1 MKKMSKILTFI
12 LVLAMVLGTVAM
24 AAEPSYTISATDG
37 SLEHGSITL
46 TYTYTVT
53 KDVTDDN
60 NNTTSETK
68 EVTETA
74 FLKKG
79 SLSADIPK
87 DAKVVISFNANTG
100 YEFIGAKDDANNPI
114 EDGAEITL
122 TKSLIITP
130 EFRLKDTLGGEAKI
144 SSFKIDAICPSAY
157 YWQQCHKKDSNSNSV
172 LDNNLLKYTRYPG
185 KLNGTQSPST
195 EIAKGYY
202 VDLTLY
208 VNDADYAAFIS
219 TNGNSSDKFSV
230 TTPGDSS
237 FLAGSTNPSAS
248 AVINATTD
256 GKGYSITLT
265 GVYYVGGSDNTLKLI
280 VTQGNYNAILSCKID
295 NATIIPT
302 TPDDDKPSEETTAAQ
317 PYVIISSYS
326 YGKGDL
332 VAGETRNV
340 TMTFRNTSKTMAVEN
355 MMVTMTLPDAMMLT
369 SSSNSFYIESLA
381 AEGTI
386 TKTVNVTVK
395 PTAAAQSHSMTV
407 DFTYDYLDNGTRRNA
422 KTTETIS
429 MPVLQVDRFT
439 VTGID
444 LPTQIFVGEENNL
457 SVNFVN
463 KSRTD
468 IYNLSAKLSCEA
480 LSNNGEEQYLGNLAS
495 GTTSSADFY
504 ITANEK
510 GELVGEVII
519 TYEDTNMN
527 QRTVS
532 VPFTTQAASYED
544 IYGPTDPVDPGL
556 DPVGPVEPETTGFPW
571 FWVIAGVVVVAAG
584 VFVALKLRKNKK
596 ESVDEDEDI

>member
-1 MKKMSKILTFI
+1 MTVKKMSKILTFI

-24 AAEPSYTISATDG
+24 AEVPTPAANTPATQEETVTYTITAGTFTNGQMTIKYGTTQSPLASGASLTVEKDTEITVEFSAT
-37 SLEHGSITL
+37 
-46 TYTYTVT
+46 
-53 KDVTDDN
+53 
-60 NNTTSETK
+60 
-68 EVTETA
+68 A
-74 FLKKG
+74 
-79 SLSADIPK
+79 
-87 DAKVVISFNANTG
+87 G
-100 YEFIGAKDDANNPI
+100 YEFVKATYKIGEK
-114 EDGAEITL
+114 ETSLSDGGKFTL
-122 TKSLIITP
+122 TGDATITP
-130 EFRLKDTLGGEAKI
+130 VFQAKSTLGGEKTAD
-144 SSFKIDAICPSAY
+144 SFRLDAICSGSY
-157 YWQQCHKKDSNSNSV
+157 YWQMYHKDMA
-172 LDNNLLKYTRYPG
+172 NNKKYTKYPG
-185 KLNGTQSPST
+185 SPADKVNPSS
-195 EIAKGYY
+195 EIVKGNY

-208 VNDADYAAFIS
+208 VTDNDFLNLCSS
-219 TNGNSSDKFSV
+219 TGCSKDNFSV

-237 FLAGSTNPSAS
+237 FLAGSGAGAEIEKWTVGSTDKGM
-248 AVINATTD
+248 VIQ
-256 GKGYSITLT
+256 LT

-280 VTQGNYNAILSCKID
+280 ITQGNYNAIVTCKID

-302 TPDDDKPSEETTAAQ
+302 KPDDEKPDTETTAAQ

-332 VAGETRNV
+332 VAGETRNI

-407 DFTYDYLDNGTRRNA
+407 DFTYDYLDNGVRRNA

-444 LPTQIFVGEENNL
+444 LPQQIFIGEENNL

-468 IYNLSAKLSCEA
+468 IYNLSAKLNCEG

-504 ITANEK
+504 ITGNEK

-532 VPFTTQAASYED
+532 VPFTTQVTSYED
-544 IYGPTDPVDPGL
+544 VWGPQGPVSPQNPDDPGM
-556 DPVGPVEPETTGFPW
+556 DPGMEQPAGFPW
-571 FWVIAGVVVVAAG
+571 FWVIGGVVVVAAG
-584 VFVALKLRKNKK
+584 VFVYLKLRKNKK
-596 ESVDEDEDI
+596 ESVEEDEDI

>member
-1 MKKMSKILTFI
+1 MTVKKMSKILTFI
-12 LVLAMVLGTVAM
+12 LVLAMVLSTVAM
-24 AAEPSYTISATDG
+24 AEVPTPAANSPATQEETVTYTITAGIFTNGQMTIKYGTTQSPLASGASLTVEKDTEITVEFSAT
-37 SLEHGSITL
+37 
-46 TYTYTVT
+46 
-53 KDVTDDN
+53 
-60 NNTTSETK
+60 
-68 EVTETA
+68 A
-74 FLKKG
+74 
-79 SLSADIPK
+79 
-87 DAKVVISFNANTG
+87 G
-100 YEFIGAKDDANNPI
+100 YEFVKATYKIGEK
-114 EDGAEITL
+114 ETSLSDGGKFTL
-122 TKSLIITP
+122 TGDATITP
-130 EFRLKDTLGGEAKI
+130 VFQAKSTLGGEKTAD
-144 SSFKIDAICPSAY
+144 SFRLDAICSGSY
-157 YWQQCHKKDSNSNSV
+157 YWQMYHKDMA
-172 LDNNLLKYTRYPG
+172 NNKKYTKYPG
-185 KLNGTQSPST
+185 SPADKVNPSS
-195 EIAKGYY
+195 EIVKGNY

-208 VNDADYAAFIS
+208 VTDTDYVTFI
-219 TNGNSSDKFSV
+219 NGDTTKNELFSV

-237 FLAGSTNPSAS
+237 FLAGSGAGAEIEKWTVGSTDKGM
-248 AVINATTD
+248 VIQ
-256 GKGYSITLT
+256 LT

-280 VTQGNYNAILSCKID
+280 ITQGNYNAIVTCKID
-295 NATIIPT
+295 NATIVPEKENDKK
-302 TPDDDKPSEETTAAQ
+302 PDEETTAAQ

-332 VAGETRNV
+332 VAGETRNI

-407 DFTYDYLDNGTRRNA
+407 DFTYDYLDNGVRRNA

-444 LPTQIFVGEENNL
+444 LPQQIFIGEENNL

-468 IYNLSAKLSCEA
+468 IYNLSAKLNCEG

-495 GTTSSADFY
+495 GTASSADFY
-504 ITANEK
+504 ITGNEK

-532 VPFTTQAASYED
+532 VPFTTKVTSYED
-544 IYGPTDPVDPGL
+544 AWGPQG
-556 DPVGPVEPETTGFPW
+556 PVGPQNPDDPGMDPGMEEPAGFPW
-571 FWVIAGVVVVAAG
+571 FWVIGGVVVVAAG
-584 VFVALKLRKNKK
+584 VFVYLKLRKNKK
-596 ESVDEDEDI
+596 ESVEEDEDI

>member
-1 MKKMSKILTFI
+1 MTVKKMSKILTFI

-24 AAEPSYTISATDG
+24 AEVPTPAAKTPATKEETVTYTITAGTVENGTLTIKYGSTQEPLTTGAKTAAIAKDTDITVVAEPKAGYELVALNYTIGETTTDIKTDG
-37 SLEHGSITL
+37 KFTL
-46 TYTYTVT
+46 T
-53 KDVTDDN
+53 
-60 NNTTSETK
+60 
-68 EVTETA
+68 
-74 FLKKG
+74 G
-79 SLSADIPK
+79 
-87 DAKVVISFNANTG
+87 NAT
-100 YEFIGAKDDANNPI
+100 
-114 EDGAEITL
+114 
-122 TKSLIITP
+122 ITP
-130 EFRLKDTLGGEAKI
+130 VFQAKSTLGGEKTAD
-144 SSFKIDAICPSAY
+144 SFRLDAICSGSY
-157 YWQQCHKKDSNSNSV
+157 YWQMYHKDMA
-172 LDNNLLKYTRYPG
+172 NNKKYTKYPG
-185 KLNGTQSPST
+185 SPADKVNPSS
-195 EIAKGYY
+195 EIVKGNY

-208 VNDADYAAFIS
+208 VTDNDFLSLYGS
-219 TNGNSSDKFSV
+219 TGYSKNNFSV

-237 FLAGSTNPSAS
+237 FLAGSGAGAEIEKWTVGS
-248 AVINATTD
+248 TD
-256 GKGYSITLT
+256 KGMEIQLT

-280 VTQGNYNAILSCKID
+280 ITQGNYNAIVTCKID

-302 TPDDDKPSEETTAAQ
+302 KPDDEKPDTETTAAQ

-332 VAGETRNV
+332 VAGETRNI

-407 DFTYDYLDNGTRRNA
+407 DFTYDYLDNGVRRNA

-444 LPTQIFVGEENNL
+444 LPQQIFIGEENNL

-468 IYNLSAKLSCEA
+468 IYNLSAKLNCEG

-504 ITANEK
+504 ITGNEK
-510 GELVGEVII
+510 CELVGEVII

-532 VPFTTQAASYED
+532 VPFTTQVTSYED
-544 IYGPTDPVDPGL
+544 VWGPSNPSVDPGT
-556 DPVGPVEPETTGFPW
+556 DPGTDPGMEEPAGFPW
-571 FWVIAGVVVVAAG
+571 FWVIGGVAVVAAG
-584 VFVALKLRKNKK
+584 VFVYLKLRKNKK

>member
-12 LVLAMVLGTVAM
+12 LVLAMVLSTVAM
-24 AAEPSYTISATDG
+24 ATEPSYTVSAPAD
-37 SLEHGSITL
+37 SLTHGKITI
-46 TYTYTVT
+46 TYDTADTEKGGTKTVNGFLNST
-53 KDVTDDN
+53 
-60 NNTTSETK
+60 TTSIK
-68 EVTETA
+68 LPDDVKKIKVSFTA
-74 FLKKG
+74 N
-79 SLSADIPK
+79 P
-87 DAKVVISFNANTG
+87 G
-100 YEFIGAKDDANNPI
+100 YEFVSATYKVGDTDAKSVADF
-114 EDGAEITL
+114 GEINITDN
-122 TKSLIITP
+122 TTITP
-130 EFRLKDTLGGEAKI
+130 VFQAKSTLGGEKTAD
-144 SSFKIDAICPSAY
+144 SFRLDAICSGSY
-157 YWQQCHKKDSNSNSV
+157 YWQMYHKDMA
-172 LDNNLLKYTRYPG
+172 NNKKYTKYPG
-185 KLNGTQSPST
+185 SPADKVNPSS
-195 EIAKGYY
+195 EIVKGNY

-208 VNDADYAAFIS
+208 VTDNDFLSLYGS
-219 TNGNSSDKFSV
+219 TGYSKDNFSV

-237 FLAGSTNPSAS
+237 FLAGSGAGAEIEKWTVGSTDKGM
-248 AVINATTD
+248 VIQ
-256 GKGYSITLT
+256 LT

-280 VTQGNYNAILSCKID
+280 ITQGNYNAIVTCKID

-302 TPDDDKPSEETTAAQ
+302 KPDDEKPDTETTAAQ

-332 VAGETRNV
+332 VAGETRNI

-407 DFTYDYLDNGTRRNA
+407 DFTYDYLDNGVRRNA

-444 LPTQIFVGEENNL
+444 LPQQIFIGEENNL

-468 IYNLSAKLSCEA
+468 IYNLSAKLNCEG

-504 ITANEK
+504 ITANDK
-510 GELVGEVII
+510 GEIVGEVII

-532 VPFTTQAASYED
+532 VPFTTQVTSYED
-544 IYGPTDPVDPGL
+544 VWGPSNPSVDPGM
-556 DPVGPVEPETTGFPW
+556 DPGIDPGMEEPAGFPW
-571 FWVIAGVVVVAAG
+571 FWVIGGVVVVAAG
-584 VFVALKLRKNKK
+584 VFVYLKLRKNKK
-596 ESVDEDEDI
+596 ESVEEDEDI

>member
-1 MKKMSKILTFI
+1 MKKMSKILIFI
-12 LVLAMVLGTVAM
+12 LVLAMVLSTVAM
-24 AAEPSYTISATDG
+24 AEVPTPAAKTPATKEETVTYTITAGTVENGTLTIKYGSTQEPLTTGAKTAAIAKDTDITVVAEPKAGYELVALNYTIGETTTDIKTDG
-37 SLEHGSITL
+37 KFTL
-46 TYTYTVT
+46 T
-53 KDVTDDN
+53 
-60 NNTTSETK
+60 
-68 EVTETA
+68 
-74 FLKKG
+74 G
-79 SLSADIPK
+79 
-87 DAKVVISFNANTG
+87 NAT
-100 YEFIGAKDDANNPI
+100 
-114 EDGAEITL
+114 
-122 TKSLIITP
+122 ITP
-130 EFRLKDTLGGEAKI
+130 VFQAKSTLGGEKTAD
-144 SSFKIDAICPSAY
+144 SFRLDAICSGSY
-157 YWQQCHKKDSNSNSV
+157 YWQMYHKDMA
-172 LDNNLLKYTRYPG
+172 NNKKYTKYPG
-185 KLNGTQSPST
+185 SPADKVNPSS
-195 EIAKGYY
+195 EIVKGNY

-208 VNDADYAAFIS
+208 VTDDDFLSLYGS
-219 TNGNSSDKFSV
+219 TGYSKNNFSV

-237 FLAGSTNPSAS
+237 FLAGSGAGAEIEKWTVGSTDKGM
-248 AVINATTD
+248 VIQ
-256 GKGYSITLT
+256 LT
-265 GVYYVGGSDNTLKLI
+265 GVYYVGGNDNTLKLI
-280 VTQGNYNAILSCKID
+280 ITQGNYNAIVTCKID
-295 NATIIPT
+295 NATIVPEKENDKK
-302 TPDDDKPSEETTAAQ
+302 PDEETTAAQ

-332 VAGETRNV
+332 VAGETRNI

-407 DFTYDYLDNGTRRNA
+407 DFTYDYLDNGVRRNA

-444 LPTQIFVGEENNL
+444 LPQQIFIGEENNL

-468 IYNLSAKLSCEA
+468 IYNLSAKLNCEG

-504 ITANEK
+504 ITGNEK
-510 GELVGEVII
+510 CELVGEVII

-532 VPFTTQAASYED
+532 VPFTTQVTSYED
-544 IYGPTDPVDPGL
+544 VWGPSNPSVDPGM
-556 DPVGPVEPETTGFPW
+556 DPGTDPGMEEPAGFPW
-571 FWVIAGVVVVAAG
+571 FWVIGGVAVVAAG
-584 VFVALKLRKNKK
+584 VFVYLKLRKNKK

>member
-1 MKKMSKILTFI
+1 MTVKKMSKILIFI

-24 AAEPSYTISATDG
+24 AEVPTPAAKTPATQEETVTYTITAGIFTNGQMTIKYGTTQSPLASGASLTVEKDTEITVEFSAT
-37 SLEHGSITL
+37 
-46 TYTYTVT
+46 
-53 KDVTDDN
+53 
-60 NNTTSETK
+60 
-68 EVTETA
+68 A
-74 FLKKG
+74 
-79 SLSADIPK
+79 
-87 DAKVVISFNANTG
+87 G
-100 YEFIGAKDDANNPI
+100 YEFVKATYKIGEK
-114 EDGAEITL
+114 ETSLSDGGKFTL
-122 TKSLIITP
+122 TGDATITP
-130 EFRLKDTLGGEAKI
+130 VFQAKSTLGGEKTAD
-144 SSFKIDAICPSAY
+144 SFRLDAICSGSY
-157 YWQQCHKKDSNSNSV
+157 YWQMYHKDMA
-172 LDNNLLKYTRYPG
+172 NNKKYTKYPG
-185 KLNGTQSPST
+185 SPADKVNPSS
-195 EIAKGYY
+195 EIVKGNY

-208 VNDADYAAFIS
+208 VTDNDFLNLCSS
-219 TNGNSSDKFSV
+219 TGYSKDNFSV

-237 FLAGSTNPSAS
+237 FLAGSGAGAEIEKWTVGSTDKGM
-248 AVINATTD
+248 VIQ
-256 GKGYSITLT
+256 LT

-280 VTQGNYNAILSCKID
+280 ITQGNYNAIVTCKID

-302 TPDDDKPSEETTAAQ
+302 KPDDEKPDTETTAAQ

-407 DFTYDYLDNGTRRNA
+407 DFTYDYLDNGIRRNA
-422 KTTETIS
+422 KTTESIS

-444 LPTQIFVGEENNL
+444 LPQQIFIGEENNL

-468 IYNLSAKLSCEA
+468 IYNLSAKLNCEG

-504 ITANEK
+504 ITGNEK

-532 VPFTTQAASYED
+532 VPFTTQVTSYED
-544 IYGPTDPVDPGL
+544 VWGPSNPSVDPGM
-556 DPVGPVEPETTGFPW
+556 DPGTDPGMEEPAGFPW
-571 FWVIAGVVVVAAG
+571 FWVIGGVVVVAAG
-584 VFVALKLRKNKK
+584 VFVYLKLRKNKK
-596 ESVDEDEDI
+596 ESVEEDEDI

>member
-1 MKKMSKILTFI
+1 MTVKKISKILTFI

-24 AAEPSYTISATDG
+24 AEVPTPAANTPATQEETVTYTITAGTFTNGQMTIKYGTTQSPLASGASLTVEKDTEITVDFSAT
-37 SLEHGSITL
+37 
-46 TYTYTVT
+46 
-53 KDVTDDN
+53 
-60 NNTTSETK
+60 
-68 EVTETA
+68 A
-74 FLKKG
+74 
-79 SLSADIPK
+79 
-87 DAKVVISFNANTG
+87 G
-100 YEFIGAKDDANNPI
+100 YEFVKATYKIGEK
-114 EDGAEITL
+114 ETSLSDGGKFTL
-122 TKSLIITP
+122 TGDATITP
-130 EFRLKDTLGGEAKI
+130 VFQAKSTLGGEKTAD
-144 SSFKIDAICPSAY
+144 SFRLDAICSGSY
-157 YWQQCHKKDSNSNSV
+157 YWQMYHKDMA
-172 LDNNLLKYTRYPG
+172 NNKKYTKYPG
-185 KLNGTQSPST
+185 SPADKVNPSS
-195 EIAKGYY
+195 EIVKGNY

-208 VNDADYAAFIS
+208 VTDNDFLSLYGS
-219 TNGNSSDKFSV
+219 TGYSKNNFSV

-237 FLAGSTNPSAS
+237 FLAGSGAGAEIEKWTVGSTDKGM
-248 AVINATTD
+248 VIQ
-256 GKGYSITLT
+256 LT

-280 VTQGNYNAILSCKID
+280 ITQGNYNAIVTCKID

-302 TPDDDKPSEETTAAQ
+302 KPDDEKPDTETTAAQ

-332 VAGETRNV
+332 VAGETRNI

-407 DFTYDYLDNGTRRNA
+407 DFTYDYLDNGVRRNA

-444 LPTQIFVGEENNL
+444 LPQQIFIGEENNL

-468 IYNLSAKLSCEA
+468 IYNLSAKLNCEG

-504 ITANEK
+504 ITGNEK
-510 GELVGEVII
+510 CELVGEVII

-532 VPFTTQAASYED
+532 VPFTTQVTSYED
-544 IYGPTDPVDPGL
+544 VWGPSNPSVDPGT
-556 DPVGPVEPETTGFPW
+556 DPGTDPGMEEPAGFPW
-571 FWVIAGVVVVAAG
+571 FWVIGGVVVVAAG
-584 VFVALKLRKNKK
+584 VFVYLKLRKNKK

>member
-1 MKKMSKILTFI
+1 MTVKKMSKILTFI

-24 AAEPSYTISATDG
+24 AEVPTPAAKTPATQEETVTYTITAGTVENGTLTIKYGSTQKPLTTGAKTAAIAKDTDITVVAEPKAGYELVALNYTIGETTTDIKTDG
-37 SLEHGSITL
+37 KFTL
-46 TYTYTVT
+46 T
-53 KDVTDDN
+53 
-60 NNTTSETK
+60 
-68 EVTETA
+68 
-74 FLKKG
+74 G
-79 SLSADIPK
+79 
-87 DAKVVISFNANTG
+87 NAT
-100 YEFIGAKDDANNPI
+100 
-114 EDGAEITL
+114 
-122 TKSLIITP
+122 ITP
-130 EFRLKDTLGGEAKI
+130 VFQAKSTLGGEKTAD
-144 SSFKIDAICPSAY
+144 SFRLDAICSGSY
-157 YWQQCHKKDSNSNSV
+157 YWQMYHKDMA
-172 LDNNLLKYTRYPG
+172 NNKKYTKYPG
-185 KLNGTQSPST
+185 SPADKVNPSS
-195 EIAKGYY
+195 EIVKGNY

-208 VNDADYAAFIS
+208 VTDNDFLSLYGS
-219 TNGNSSDKFSV
+219 TGYSKNNFSV

-237 FLAGSTNPSAS
+237 FLAGSGAGAEIEKWTVGS
-248 AVINATTD
+248 TD
-256 GKGYSITLT
+256 KGMEIQLT

-280 VTQGNYNAILSCKID
+280 ITQGNYNAIVTCKID

-302 TPDDDKPSEETTAAQ
+302 KPDDEKPDTETTAAQ

-332 VAGETRNV
+332 VAGETRNI

-407 DFTYDYLDNGTRRNA
+407 DFTYDYLDNGVRRNA

-444 LPTQIFVGEENNL
+444 LPQQIFIGEENNL

-468 IYNLSAKLSCEA
+468 IYNLSAKLNCEG

-504 ITANEK
+504 ITGNEK
-510 GELVGEVII
+510 CELVGEVII

-532 VPFTTQAASYED
+532 VPFTTQVTSYED
-544 IYGPTDPVDPGL
+544 VWGPSNPSVDPGM
-556 DPVGPVEPETTGFPW
+556 DPGTDPGMEEPAGFPW
-571 FWVIAGVVVVAAG
+571 FWVIGGVAVVAAG
-584 VFVALKLRKNKK
+584 VFVYLKLRKNKK

>member
-1 MKKMSKILTFI
+1 MTVKKMSKILTFI

-24 AAEPSYTISATDG
+24 AEVPTPAAKTPATQEETVTYTITADIFTNGQMTIKYGTTQSPLASGASLTVEKDTEITVEFSAT
-37 SLEHGSITL
+37 
-46 TYTYTVT
+46 
-53 KDVTDDN
+53 
-60 NNTTSETK
+60 
-68 EVTETA
+68 A
-74 FLKKG
+74 
-79 SLSADIPK
+79 
-87 DAKVVISFNANTG
+87 G
-100 YEFIGAKDDANNPI
+100 YEFVKATYKIGEK
-114 EDGAEITL
+114 ETSLSDGGKFTL
-122 TKSLIITP
+122 TGDATITP
-130 EFRLKDTLGGEAKI
+130 VFQAKSTLGGEKTAD
-144 SSFKIDAICPSAY
+144 SFRLDAICSGSY
-157 YWQQCHKKDSNSNSV
+157 YWQMYHKDMA
-172 LDNNLLKYTRYPG
+172 NNKKYTKYPG
-185 KLNGTQSPST
+185 SPADKVNPSS
-195 EIAKGYY
+195 EIVKGNY

-208 VNDADYAAFIS
+208 VTDNDFLSLYGS
-219 TNGNSSDKFSV
+219 TGYSKNNFSV

-237 FLAGSTNPSAS
+237 FLAGSGAGAEIEKWTVGSTDKGM
-248 AVINATTD
+248 VIQ
-256 GKGYSITLT
+256 LT

-280 VTQGNYNAILSCKID
+280 ITQGNYNAIVTCKID

-302 TPDDDKPSEETTAAQ
+302 KPDDEKPDTETTAAQ

-332 VAGETRNV
+332 VAGETRNI

-407 DFTYDYLDNGTRRNA
+407 DFTYDYLDNGVRRNA

-444 LPTQIFVGEENNL
+444 LPQQIFIGEENNL

-468 IYNLSAKLSCEA
+468 IYNLSAKLNCEG

-504 ITANEK
+504 ITGNEK
-510 GELVGEVII
+510 CELVGEVII

-532 VPFTTQAASYED
+532 VPFTTQVTSYED
-544 IYGPTDPVDPGL
+544 VWGPSNPSVDPGT
-556 DPVGPVEPETTGFPW
+556 DPGTDPGMEEPAGFPW
-571 FWVIAGVVVVAAG
+571 FWVIGGVVVVAAG
-584 VFVALKLRKNKK
+584 VFVYLKLRKNKK

>member
-1 MKKMSKILTFI
+1 MKKMSKILIFI

-24 AAEPSYTISATDG
+24 AEVPTPAAKTPATQEETVTYTITAGIFTNGQMTIKYGTTQSPLASGASLTVEKDTEITVEFSAT
-37 SLEHGSITL
+37 
-46 TYTYTVT
+46 
-53 KDVTDDN
+53 
-60 NNTTSETK
+60 
-68 EVTETA
+68 A
-74 FLKKG
+74 
-79 SLSADIPK
+79 
-87 DAKVVISFNANTG
+87 G
-100 YEFIGAKDDANNPI
+100 YEFVKATYKIGEK
-114 EDGAEITL
+114 ETSLSDGGKFTL
-122 TKSLIITP
+122 TGDATITP
-130 EFRLKDTLGGEAKI
+130 VFQAKSTLGGEKTAD
-144 SSFKIDAICPSAY
+144 SFRLDAICSGSY
-157 YWQQCHKKDSNSNSV
+157 YWQMYHKDMA
-172 LDNNLLKYTRYPG
+172 NNKKYTKYPG
-185 KLNGTQSPST
+185 SPADKVNPSS
-195 EIAKGYY
+195 EIVKGNY

-208 VNDADYAAFIS
+208 VTDNDFLSLYGS
-219 TNGNSSDKFSV
+219 TGYSKNNFSV

-237 FLAGSTNPSAS
+237 FLAGSGAGAEIEKWTVGSTDKGM
-248 AVINATTD
+248 VIQ
-256 GKGYSITLT
+256 LT
-265 GVYYVGGSDNTLKLI
+265 GVYYVGGNDNTLKLI

-295 NATIIPT
+295 NATIVPEKENDKK
-302 TPDDDKPSEETTAAQ
+302 PDEETTAAQ

-332 VAGETRNV
+332 VAGETRNI

-407 DFTYDYLDNGTRRNA
+407 DFTYDYLDNGVRRNA

-444 LPTQIFVGEENNL
+444 LPQQIFIGEENNL

-468 IYNLSAKLSCEA
+468 IYNLSAKLNCEG

-504 ITANEK
+504 ITGNEK
-510 GELVGEVII
+510 CELVGEVII

-532 VPFTTQAASYED
+532 VPFTTQVTSYED
-544 IYGPTDPVDPGL
+544 VWGPSNPSVDPGM
-556 DPVGPVEPETTGFPW
+556 DPGTDPGMEEPAGFPW
-571 FWVIAGVVVVAAG
+571 FWVIGGVVVVAAG
-584 VFVALKLRKNKK
+584 VFVYLKLRKNKK

>member
-1 MKKMSKILTFI
+1 MTVKKMSKILIFI

-24 AAEPSYTISATDG
+24 AEVPTPAAKTPATQEETVTYTITAGIFTNGQMTIKYGTTQSPLASGASLTVEKDTEITVEFSAT
-37 SLEHGSITL
+37 
-46 TYTYTVT
+46 
-53 KDVTDDN
+53 
-60 NNTTSETK
+60 
-68 EVTETA
+68 A
-74 FLKKG
+74 
-79 SLSADIPK
+79 
-87 DAKVVISFNANTG
+87 G
-100 YEFIGAKDDANNPI
+100 YEFVKATYKIGEK
-114 EDGAEITL
+114 ETSLSDGGKFTL
-122 TKSLIITP
+122 TGDATITP
-130 EFRLKDTLGGEAKI
+130 VFQAKSTLGGEKTAD
-144 SSFKIDAICPSAY
+144 SFRLDAICSGSY
-157 YWQQCHKKDSNSNSV
+157 YWQMYHKDMA
-172 LDNNLLKYTRYPG
+172 NNKKYTKYPG
-185 KLNGTQSPST
+185 SPADKVNPSS
-195 EIAKGYY
+195 EIVKGNY

-208 VNDADYAAFIS
+208 VTDNDFLNLCSS
-219 TNGNSSDKFSV
+219 TGYSKDNFSV

-237 FLAGSTNPSAS
+237 FLAGSGAGAEIEKWTVGSTDKGM
-248 AVINATTD
+248 VIQ
-256 GKGYSITLT
+256 LT

-280 VTQGNYNAILSCKID
+280 ITQGNYNAIVTCKID

-302 TPDDDKPSEETTAAQ
+302 KPDDEKPDTETTAAQ

-332 VAGETRNV
+332 VAGETRNI

-395 PTAAAQSHSMTV
+395 PTAAAQSHSMAV
-407 DFTYDYLDNGTRRNA
+407 DFTYDYLDNGVRRNA

-444 LPTQIFVGEENNL
+444 LPQQIFIGEENNL

-468 IYNLSAKLSCEA
+468 IYNLSAKLNCEG

-504 ITANEK
+504 ITGNEK
-510 GELVGEVII
+510 CELVGEVII

-532 VPFTTQAASYED
+532 VPFTTQVTSYED
-544 IYGPTDPVDPGL
+544 VWGPSNPSVDPGM
-556 DPVGPVEPETTGFPW
+556 DPGTDPGMEEPAGFPW
-571 FWVIAGVVVVAAG
+571 FWVIGGVVVVAAG
-584 VFVALKLRKNKK
+584 VFVYLKLRKNKK
-596 ESVDEDEDI
+596 ESVEEDEDI

>member
-1 MKKMSKILTFI
+1 MTVKKMSKILIFI

-24 AAEPSYTISATDG
+24 AEVPTPAAKTPATQEETVTYTITAGIFTNGQMTIKYGTTQSPLASGASLTVEKDTEITVEFSAT
-37 SLEHGSITL
+37 
-46 TYTYTVT
+46 
-53 KDVTDDN
+53 
-60 NNTTSETK
+60 
-68 EVTETA
+68 A
-74 FLKKG
+74 
-79 SLSADIPK
+79 
-87 DAKVVISFNANTG
+87 G
-100 YEFIGAKDDANNPI
+100 YEFVKATYKIGEK
-114 EDGAEITL
+114 ETSLSDGGKFTL
-122 TKSLIITP
+122 TGDATITP
-130 EFRLKDTLGGEAKI
+130 VFQAKSTLGGEKTAD
-144 SSFKIDAICPSAY
+144 SFRLDAICSGSY
-157 YWQQCHKKDSNSNSV
+157 YWQMYHKDMA
-172 LDNNLLKYTRYPG
+172 NNKKYTKYPG
-185 KLNGTQSPST
+185 SPADKVNPSS
-195 EIAKGYY
+195 EIVKGNY

-208 VNDADYAAFIS
+208 VTDNDFLNLCSPTGYSKD
-219 TNGNSSDKFSV
+219 NFSV

-237 FLAGSTNPSAS
+237 FLAGSGAGAEIEKWTVGSTDKGM
-248 AVINATTD
+248 VIQ
-256 GKGYSITLT
+256 LT

-280 VTQGNYNAILSCKID
+280 ITQGNYNAIVTCKID

-302 TPDDDKPSEETTAAQ
+302 KPDDEKPDTETTAAQ

-332 VAGETRNV
+332 VAGETRNI

-407 DFTYDYLDNGTRRNA
+407 DFTYDYLDNGVRRNA

-444 LPTQIFVGEENNL
+444 LPQQIFIGEENNL

-468 IYNLSAKLSCEA
+468 IYNLSAKLNCEG

-504 ITANEK
+504 ITGNEK
-510 GELVGEVII
+510 CELVGEVII

-532 VPFTTQAASYED
+532 VPFTTQVTSYED
-544 IYGPTDPVDPGL
+544 VWGPSNPSVDPGM
-556 DPVGPVEPETTGFPW
+556 DPGTDPGMEEPAGFPW
-571 FWVIAGVVVVAAG
+571 FWVIGGVAVVAAG
-584 VFVALKLRKNKK
+584 VFVYLKLRKNKK

>member
-1 MKKMSKILTFI
+1 MKKISKILTFI

-24 AAEPSYTISATDG
+24 AEVGDPVTTPTYTITAGTFTNGSISLTLVGNDG
-37 SLEHGSITL
+37 KDTSLGSIT
-46 TYTYTVT
+46 VT
-53 KDVTDDN
+53 NGKIENIEKDSKV
-60 NNTTSETK
+60 
-68 EVTETA
+68 
-74 FLKKG
+74 
-79 SLSADIPK
+79 
-87 DAKVVISFNANTG
+87 KVVFVPSPG
-100 YEFIGAKDDANNPI
+100 YEFVGAKDNNGKI
-114 EDGAEITL
+114 IKDGDVLTITDNL
-122 TKSLIITP
+122 TITP
-130 EFRLKDTLGGEAKI
+130 AFAPKASLGSAAAVNSYTLQ
-144 SSFKIDAICPSAY
+144 AICPSAY
-157 YWQQCHKKDSNSNSV
+157 YWQQYHKTPGGGDT
-172 LDNNLLKYTRYPG
+172 KYTRYPG

-208 VNDADYAAFIS
+208 VNDADYATFI
-219 TNGNSSDKFSV
+219 NGDISKNELFSV

-237 FLAGSTNPSAS
+237 FLAGNTTPSA
-248 AVINATTD
+248 NAD
-256 GKGYSITLT
+256 IDPWEEGKGYTIKLT
-265 GVYYVGGSDNTLKLI
+265 GVYYVGGNDNTLKLI

-295 NATIIPT
+295 NATIVPEKENDKK
-302 TPDDDKPSEETTAAQ
+302 PDGETTAAQ

-369 SSSNSFYIESLA
+369 SSSNSFYIEALA

-395 PTAAAQSHSMTV
+395 SNAAAQSHSMTV
-407 DFTYDYLDNGTRRNA
+407 DFTYDYLDNGIRRNA
-422 KTTETIS
+422 KTTESIS

-444 LPTQIFVGEENNL
+444 LPQEIFTGEENNL

-463 KSRTD
+463 KSRTE
-468 IYNLSAKLSCEA
+468 IYNLSAKLNCEG

-504 ITANEK
+504 IKGNEK

-532 VPFTTQAASYED
+532 VPFTTKVISYED
-544 IYGPTDPVDPGL
+544 AWGPQG
-556 DPVGPVEPETTGFPW
+556 PVGPQNPDDPGMDPGMEQPAGFPW
-571 FWVIAGVVVVAAG
+571 FWVIGGVVVVAAG
-584 VFVALKLRKNKK
+584 VFVYLKLRKNKK
-596 ESVDEDEDI
+596 ESVEEDEDI

>member
-24 AAEPSYTISATDG
+24 AEVPTPAAKTPATKEETVTYTITAGTVENGTLTIKYGSTQEPLTTGAKTAAIAKDTDITVVAEPKAGYELVALNYTIGETTTDIKTDG
-37 SLEHGSITL
+37 KFTL
-46 TYTYTVT
+46 T
-53 KDVTDDN
+53 
-60 NNTTSETK
+60 
-68 EVTETA
+68 
-74 FLKKG
+74 G
-79 SLSADIPK
+79 
-87 DAKVVISFNANTG
+87 NAT
-100 YEFIGAKDDANNPI
+100 
-114 EDGAEITL
+114 
-122 TKSLIITP
+122 ITP
-130 EFRLKDTLGGEAKI
+130 VFQAKSTLGGEKTAD
-144 SSFKIDAICPSAY
+144 SFRLDAICSGSY
-157 YWQQCHKKDSNSNSV
+157 YWQMYHKDMA
-172 LDNNLLKYTRYPG
+172 NNKKYTKYPG
-185 KLNGTQSPST
+185 SPADKVNPSS
-195 EIAKGYY
+195 EIVKGNY

-208 VNDADYAAFIS
+208 VTDDDFLSLYGS
-219 TNGNSSDKFSV
+219 TGYSKNNFSV

-237 FLAGSTNPSAS
+237 FLAGSGAGAEIEKWTVGSTDKGM
-248 AVINATTD
+248 VIQ
-256 GKGYSITLT
+256 LT

-280 VTQGNYNAILSCKID
+280 ITQGNYNAIVTCKID
-295 NATIIPT
+295 NATIVPEKENDKK
-302 TPDDDKPSEETTAAQ
+302 PDEETTAAQ

-407 DFTYDYLDNGTRRNA
+407 DFTYDYLDNGVRRNA

-444 LPTQIFVGEENNL
+444 LPQQIFIGEENNL

-468 IYNLSAKLSCEA
+468 IYNLSAKLNCEG

-504 ITANEK
+504 ITGNEK

-532 VPFTTQAASYED
+532 VPFTTQVTSYED
-544 IYGPTDPVDPGL
+544 VWGPSNPSVDPGM
-556 DPVGPVEPETTGFPW
+556 DPGTDPGMEEPAGFPW
-571 FWVIAGVVVVAAG
+571 FWVIGGVAVVAAG
-584 VFVALKLRKNKK
+584 VFVYLKLRKNKK

>member
-1 MKKMSKILTFI
+1 MTVKKMSKILTFI

-24 AAEPSYTISATDG
+24 ADQSDGTNTGNTTNDTYTITAGTVENGTLTIKYGSTQEPLTTGAKTAAIAKDTDITVVAEPKAGYELVALNYTIGETTTDIKTDG
-37 SLEHGSITL
+37 KFTL
-46 TYTYTVT
+46 T
-53 KDVTDDN
+53 
-60 NNTTSETK
+60 
-68 EVTETA
+68 
-74 FLKKG
+74 G
-79 SLSADIPK
+79 
-87 DAKVVISFNANTG
+87 NAT
-100 YEFIGAKDDANNPI
+100 
-114 EDGAEITL
+114 
-122 TKSLIITP
+122 ITP
-130 EFRLKDTLGGEAKI
+130 VFQAKSTLGGEKTAD
-144 SSFKIDAICPSAY
+144 SFRLDAICNGYSNWQAY
-157 YWQQCHKKDSNSNSV
+157 HKDTT
-172 LDNNLLKYTRYPG
+172 NNKKYTKYPG
-185 KLNGTQSPST
+185 SPKDNVTPSS
-195 EIAKGYY
+195 EITKGNY

-208 VNDADYAAFIS
+208 VTDNDFLSLTQKDGYDA
-219 TNGNSSDKFSV
+219 NKFSV

-237 FLAGSTNPSAS
+237 FLAGGSGYYGSAIKS
-248 AVINATTD
+248 EANISIWKVNDTP
-256 GKGYSITLT
+256 KGMLIELT
-265 GVYYVGGSDNTLKLI
+265 GVYYVGGNDNTLKLI

-295 NATIIPT
+295 NATIVPEKEN
-302 TPDDDKPSEETTAAQ
+302 DKKPGEETTAAQ

-332 VAGETRNV
+332 VAGETRNI

-407 DFTYDYLDNGTRRNA
+407 DFTYDYLDNGVRRNA

-444 LPTQIFVGEENNL
+444 LPQQIFIGEENNL

-468 IYNLSAKLSCEA
+468 IYNLSAKLNCEG

-504 ITANEK
+504 ITGNEK

-532 VPFTTQAASYED
+532 VPFTTQVTSYED
-544 IYGPTDPVDPGL
+544 VWGPSNPSVDPGM
-556 DPVGPVEPETTGFPW
+556 DPGTDPGMEEPAGFPW
-571 FWVIAGVVVVAAG
+571 FWVIGGVVVVAAG
-584 VFVALKLRKNKK
+584 VFVYLKLRKNKK

>member
-1 MKKMSKILTFI
+1 MTVKKISKILTFI

-24 AAEPSYTISATDG
+24 ADQSEGTNTGNTTNDTYTITAGKFENGTLTIKYNSTQSPLTAGATSSAIAKGTEVTILAEPKAGYELAALNYTIGETTTDIKTDG
-37 SLEHGSITL
+37 KFVL
-46 TYTYTVT
+46 TGNATVT
-53 KDVTDDN
+53 PV
-60 NNTTSETK
+60 
-68 EVTETA
+68 
-74 FLKKG
+74 FQ
-79 SLSADIPK
+79 
-87 DAKVVISFNANTG
+87 AKS
-100 YEFIGAKDDANNPI
+100 
-114 EDGAEITL
+114 
-122 TKSLIITP
+122 
-130 EFRLKDTLGGEAKI
+130 TLGGEKTAD
-144 SSFKIDAICPSAY
+144 SFRLDAICSGSY
-157 YWQQCHKKDSNSNSV
+157 YWQMYHKDMA
-172 LDNNLLKYTRYPG
+172 NNKKYTKYPG
-185 KLNGTQSPST
+185 SPADKVNPSS
-195 EIAKGYY
+195 EIVKGNY

-208 VNDADYAAFIS
+208 VTDNDFLKLYSS
-219 TNGNSSDKFSV
+219 TGYSKDNFSV

-237 FLAGSTNPSAS
+237 FLAGSGAGAEIEKWTVDN
-248 AVINATTD
+248 TD
-256 GKGYSITLT
+256 KGMVITLT

-280 VTQGNYNAILSCKID
+280 ITQGNYNAIVTCKID

-302 TPDDDKPSEETTAAQ
+302 KPDDEKPDTETTAAQ

-407 DFTYDYLDNGTRRNA
+407 DFTYDYLDNGVRRNA
-422 KTTETIS
+422 KTTESIS

-444 LPTQIFVGEENNL
+444 LPQQIFIGEENNL

-468 IYNLSAKLSCEA
+468 IYNLSAKLNCEG

-504 ITANEK
+504 ITGNEK

-532 VPFTTQAASYED
+532 VPFTTQVTSYED
-544 IYGPTDPVDPGL
+544 VWGPSNPSVDPGM
-556 DPVGPVEPETTGFPW
+556 DPGTDPGMEEPAGFPW
-571 FWVIAGVVVVAAG
+571 FWVIGGVVVVAAG
-584 VFVALKLRKNKK
+584 VFVYLKLRKNKK
-596 ESVDEDEDI
+596 ESVEEDEDI

>member
-12 LVLAMVLGTVAM
+12 LVLAMVLSTVAM
-24 AAEPSYTISATDG
+24 AADPP
-37 SLEHGSITL
+37 
-46 TYTYTVT
+46 YTVSAPVDSLTHGKITITYDTADTEKGGT
-53 KDVTDDN
+53 KTVNGFLNST
-60 NNTTSETK
+60 TTSIK
-68 EVTETA
+68 LPNDVKKIKVSFTA
-74 FLKKG
+74 N
-79 SLSADIPK
+79 P
-87 DAKVVISFNANTG
+87 G
-100 YEFIGAKDDANNPI
+100 YEFVSATYKVGDTDAKSVADFGEI
-114 EDGAEITL
+114 EITGN
-122 TKSLIITP
+122 TAITP
-130 EFRLKDTLGGEAKI
+130 VFQAKSTLGGEKTAD
-144 SSFKIDAICPSAY
+144 SFRLDAICSGSY
-157 YWQQCHKKDSNSNSV
+157 YWQMYHKDMA
-172 LDNNLLKYTRYPG
+172 NNKKYTKYPG
-185 KLNGTQSPST
+185 SPADKVNPSS
-195 EIAKGYY
+195 EIVKGNY

-208 VNDADYAAFIS
+208 VTDDDFLSLYGS
-219 TNGNSSDKFSV
+219 TGYSKNNFSV

-237 FLAGSTNPSAS
+237 FLAGSGAGAEIEKWTVGSTDKGM
-248 AVINATTD
+248 VIQ
-256 GKGYSITLT
+256 LT

-280 VTQGNYNAILSCKID
+280 ITQGNYNAIVTCKID
-295 NATIIPT
+295 NATIVPEKENDKK
-302 TPDDDKPSEETTAAQ
+302 PDEETTAAQ

-332 VAGETRNV
+332 VAGETRNI

-395 PTAAAQSHSMTV
+395 SNAAAQSHSMTV
-407 DFTYDYLDNGTRRNA
+407 DFTYDYLDNGIRRNA
-422 KTTETIS
+422 KTTESIS

-444 LPTQIFVGEENNL
+444 LSQEIFMGEENNL

-463 KSRTD
+463 KSRTE
-468 IYNLSAKLSCEA
+468 IYNLSAKLNCEG

-495 GTTSSADFY
+495 GTASSADFY
-504 ITANEK
+504 ITGNEK

-532 VPFTTQAASYED
+532 VPFTTKVTSYED
-544 IYGPTDPVDPGL
+544 AWGPQG
-556 DPVGPVEPETTGFPW
+556 PVGPQNPDDPGMDPGMEEPAGFPW
-571 FWVIAGVVVVAAG
+571 FWVIGGVVVVAAG
-584 VFVALKLRKNKK
+584 VFVYLKLRKNKK
-596 ESVDEDEDI
+596 ESVEEDEDI

>member
-1 MKKMSKILTFI
+1 MTVKKMSKILTFI
-12 LVLAMVLGTVAM
+12 LVLAMVLSTVAM
-24 AAEPSYTISATDG
+24 AADPP
-37 SLEHGSITL
+37 
-46 TYTYTVT
+46 YTVSAPVDSLTHGKITITYDTADTEKGGT
-53 KDVTDDN
+53 KTVNGFLNST
-60 NNTTSETK
+60 TTSIK
-68 EVTETA
+68 LPNDVKKIKVSFTA
-74 FLKKG
+74 N
-79 SLSADIPK
+79 P
-87 DAKVVISFNANTG
+87 G
-100 YEFIGAKDDANNPI
+100 YEFVSATYKVGDTDAKSVADFGEI
-114 EDGAEITL
+114 EITGN
-122 TKSLIITP
+122 TAITP
-130 EFRLKDTLGGEAKI
+130 VFQAKSTLGGEKTAD
-144 SSFKIDAICPSAY
+144 SFRLDAICSGSY
-157 YWQQCHKKDSNSNSV
+157 YWQMYHKDMA
-172 LDNNLLKYTRYPG
+172 NNKKYTKYPG
-185 KLNGTQSPST
+185 SPADKVNPSS
-195 EIAKGYY
+195 EIVKGNY

-208 VNDADYAAFIS
+208 VTDDDFLSLYGS
-219 TNGNSSDKFSV
+219 TGYSKNNFSV

-237 FLAGSTNPSAS
+237 FLAGSGAGAEIEKWTVGSTDKGM
-248 AVINATTD
+248 VIQ
-256 GKGYSITLT
+256 LT

-280 VTQGNYNAILSCKID
+280 ITQGNYNAIVTCKID
-295 NATIIPT
+295 NATIVPEKENDKK
-302 TPDDDKPSEETTAAQ
+302 PDEETTAAQ

-332 VAGETRNV
+332 VAGETRNI

-407 DFTYDYLDNGTRRNA
+407 DFTYDYLDNGVRRNA

-444 LPTQIFVGEENNL
+444 LPQQIFIGEENNL

-468 IYNLSAKLSCEA
+468 IYNLSAKLNCEG

-504 ITANEK
+504 ITGNEK

-532 VPFTTQAASYED
+532 VPFTTQVTSYED
-544 IYGPTDPVDPGL
+544 VWGPSNPSVDPGM
-556 DPVGPVEPETTGFPW
+556 DPGTDPGMEEPAGFPW
-571 FWVIAGVVVVAAG
+571 FWVIGGVAVVAAG
-584 VFVALKLRKNKK
+584 VFVYLKLRKNKK

>member
-1 MKKMSKILTFI
+1 MTNGKIENIEKDSK
-12 LVLAMVLGTVAM
+12 V
-24 AAEPSYTISATDG
+24 
-37 SLEHGSITL
+37 
-46 TYTYTVT
+46 
-53 KDVTDDN
+53 
-60 NNTTSETK
+60 
-68 EVTETA
+68 
-74 FLKKG
+74 
-79 SLSADIPK
+79 
-87 DAKVVISFNANTG
+87 KVVFVPSPG
-100 YEFIGAKDDANNPI
+100 YEFVGAKDGSGKI
-114 EDGAEITL
+114 IKDGDVLTITDNL
-122 TKSLIITP
+122 TITP
-130 EFRLKDTLGGEAKI
+130 VFAPKASLGSAAAVNSYTLQ
-144 SSFKIDAICPSAY
+144 AICPSAY
-157 YWQQCHKKDSNSNSV
+157 YWQQYHKTPGGGDT
-172 LDNNLLKYTRYPG
+172 KYTRYPG
-185 KLNGTQSPST
+185 KLNGNQSPST

-208 VNDADYAAFIS
+208 VNDTDYVTFIGQE
-219 TNGNSSDKFSV
+219 GNDKDKFSV

-237 FLAGSTNPSAS
+237 FLAGNTTPSA
-248 AVINATTD
+248 NAEID
-256 GKGYSITLT
+256 PWEGKGYTVKLT
-265 GVYYVGGSDNTLKLI
+265 GVYYVGGNDNTLKLI

-295 NATIIPT
+295 NATIVPEKENDKK
-302 TPDDDKPSEETTAAQ
+302 PDEETTAAQ

-332 VAGETRNV
+332 VAGETRNI

-395 PTAAAQSHSMTV
+395 SNAAAQSHSMTV
-407 DFTYDYLDNGTRRNA
+407 DFTYDYLDNGIRRNA
-422 KTTETIS
+422 KTTESIS

-444 LPTQIFVGEENNL
+444 LSQEIFMGEENNL

-463 KSRTD
+463 KSRTE
-468 IYNLSAKLSCEA
+468 IYNLSAKLNCEG

-495 GTTSSADFY
+495 GTASSADFY
-504 ITANEK
+504 ITGNEK

-532 VPFTTQAASYED
+532 VPFTTKVTSYED
-544 IYGPTDPVDPGL
+544 AWGPQG
-556 DPVGPVEPETTGFPW
+556 PVGPQNPDDPGIDPGMEEPAGFPW
-571 FWVIAGVVVVAAG
+571 FWVIGGVVVVAAG
-584 VFVALKLRKNKK
+584 VFVYLKLRKNKK
-596 ESVDEDEDI
+596 ESVEEDEDI

>member
-1 MKKMSKILTFI
+1 MTVKKISKILTFI

-24 AAEPSYTISATDG
+24 ADQSEGTNTGNTTNDTYTITAGKFENGTLTIKYNSTQSPLTAGATSSAIAKGTEVTILAEPKAGYELAALNYTIGETTTDIKTDG
-37 SLEHGSITL
+37 KFVL
-46 TYTYTVT
+46 TGNATVT
-53 KDVTDDN
+53 PV
-60 NNTTSETK
+60 
-68 EVTETA
+68 
-74 FLKKG
+74 FQ
-79 SLSADIPK
+79 
-87 DAKVVISFNANTG
+87 AKS
-100 YEFIGAKDDANNPI
+100 
-114 EDGAEITL
+114 
-122 TKSLIITP
+122 
-130 EFRLKDTLGGEAKI
+130 TLGGEKTAD
-144 SSFKIDAICPSAY
+144 SFRLDAICSGSY
-157 YWQQCHKKDSNSNSV
+157 YWQMYHKDMA
-172 LDNNLLKYTRYPG
+172 NNKKYTKYPG
-185 KLNGTQSPST
+185 SPADKVNPSS
-195 EIAKGYY
+195 EIVKGNY

-208 VNDADYAAFIS
+208 VTDNDFLKLYSS
-219 TNGNSSDKFSV
+219 TGYSKDNFSV

-237 FLAGSTNPSAS
+237 FLAGSGAGAEIEKWTVGSTDKGM
-248 AVINATTD
+248 VIQ
-256 GKGYSITLT
+256 LT

-280 VTQGNYNAILSCKID
+280 ITQGNYNAIVTCKID
-295 NATIIPT
+295 NATIVPEKENDKK
-302 TPDDDKPSEETTAAQ
+302 PDEETTAAQ

-407 DFTYDYLDNGTRRNA
+407 DFTYDYLDNGVRRNA
-422 KTTETIS
+422 KTTESIS

-444 LPTQIFVGEENNL
+444 LPQQIFIGEENNL

-468 IYNLSAKLSCEA
+468 IYNLSAKLNCEG

-504 ITANEK
+504 ITGNEK

-532 VPFTTQAASYED
+532 VPFTTQVTSYED
-544 IYGPTDPVDPGL
+544 VWGPSNPSVDPGM
-556 DPVGPVEPETTGFPW
+556 DPGTDPGMEEPAGFPW
-571 FWVIAGVVVVAAG
+571 FWVIGGVVVVAAG
-584 VFVALKLRKNKK
+584 VFVYLKLRKNKK

>member
-24 AAEPSYTISATDG
+24 AEVPTPAAKTPATQEETVTYTITAGIFTNGQMTIKYGTTQSPLASGASLTVEKDTEITVEFSAT
-37 SLEHGSITL
+37 
-46 TYTYTVT
+46 
-53 KDVTDDN
+53 
-60 NNTTSETK
+60 
-68 EVTETA
+68 A
-74 FLKKG
+74 
-79 SLSADIPK
+79 
-87 DAKVVISFNANTG
+87 G
-100 YEFIGAKDDANNPI
+100 YEFVKATYKIGEK
-114 EDGAEITL
+114 ETSLSDGGKFTL
-122 TKSLIITP
+122 TGDATITP
-130 EFRLKDTLGGEAKI
+130 VFQAKSTLGGEKTAD
-144 SSFKIDAICPSAY
+144 SFRLDAICSGSY
-157 YWQQCHKKDSNSNSV
+157 YWQMYHKDMA
-172 LDNNLLKYTRYPG
+172 NNKKYTKYPG
-185 KLNGTQSPST
+185 SPADKVNPSS
-195 EIAKGYY
+195 EIVKGNY

-208 VNDADYAAFIS
+208 VTDNDFLSLYGS
-219 TNGNSSDKFSV
+219 TGYSKDNFSV

-237 FLAGSTNPSAS
+237 FLAGSGAGAEIEKWTVGS
-248 AVINATTD
+248 TD
-256 GKGYSITLT
+256 KGMEIQLT

-280 VTQGNYNAILSCKID
+280 ITQGNYNAIVTCKID

-302 TPDDDKPSEETTAAQ
+302 KPDDEKPDTETTAAQ

-332 VAGETRNV
+332 VAGETRNI

-407 DFTYDYLDNGTRRNA
+407 DFTYDYLDNGVRRNA

-444 LPTQIFVGEENNL
+444 LPQQIFMGEENNL

-468 IYNLSAKLSCEA
+468 IYNLSAKLNCEG

-504 ITANEK
+504 ITGNEK

-532 VPFTTQAASYED
+532 VPFTTQVTSYED
-544 IYGPTDPVDPGL
+544 VWGPSNPSVDPGM
-556 DPVGPVEPETTGFPW
+556 DPGTDPGMEEPAGFPW
-571 FWVIAGVVVVAAG
+571 FWVIGGVVVVAAG
-584 VFVALKLRKNKK
+584 VFVYLKLRKNKK

>member
-1 MKKMSKILTFI
+1 MKKISKILTFI

-24 AAEPSYTISATDG
+24 AEVGDSTGTPTATTTYTITAGTFTNGSISLTLVGNDG
-37 SLEHGSITL
+37 KDTSLGSIT
-46 TYTYTVT
+46 VT
-53 KDVTDDN
+53 GGKIEDIEKDSKV
-60 NNTTSETK
+60 
-68 EVTETA
+68 
-74 FLKKG
+74 
-79 SLSADIPK
+79 
-87 DAKVVISFNANTG
+87 KVVFVPSPG
-100 YEFIGAKDDANNPI
+100 YEFVGAKDNNGKI
-114 EDGAEITL
+114 IKDGDVLTITDNL
-122 TKSLIITP
+122 TITP
-130 EFRLKDTLGGEAKI
+130 AFAPKASLGSAAAVNSYTLQ
-144 SSFKIDAICPSAY
+144 AICPSAY
-157 YWQQCHKKDSNSNSV
+157 YWQQYHKTPGSGDT
-172 LDNNLLKYTRYPG
+172 KYTRYPG

-208 VNDADYAAFIS
+208 VNDADYATFI
-219 TNGNSSDKFSV
+219 NGDTAKNELFSV

-237 FLAGSTNPSAS
+237 FLAGNTTPSA
-248 AVINATTD
+248 NAKIAAWE
-256 GKGYSITLT
+256 GKGYTVELT
-265 GVYYVGGSDNTLKLI
+265 GVYYVGGNGNTLKLI

-295 NATIIPT
+295 NATIVPEKENDKK
-302 TPDDDKPSEETTAAQ
+302 PDGETTAAQ
-317 PYVIISSYS
+317 PYVIISNYS

-369 SSSNSFYIESLA
+369 SSSNSFYIEALA

-395 PTAAAQSHSMTV
+395 SNAAAQSHSMTV
-407 DFTYDYLDNGTRRNA
+407 DFTYDYLDNGIRRNA
-422 KTTETIS
+422 KTTESIS

-444 LPTQIFVGEENNL
+444 LSQEIFMGEESNL

-463 KSRTD
+463 KSRTE
-468 IYNLSAKLSCEA
+468 IYNLSAKLNCEG

-504 ITANEK
+504 IKGNEK

-532 VPFTTQAASYED
+532 VPFTTKVVSHED
-544 IYGPTDPVDPGL
+544 VWGPQG
-556 DPVGPVEPETTGFPW
+556 PVGPQNPDDPGMDPGMEQPAGFPW
-571 FWVIAGVVVVAAG
+571 FWVIGGVVVVAAG
-584 VFVALKLRKNKK
+584 VFVYLKLRKNKK
-596 ESVDEDEDI
+596 ESVEEDEDI

>member
-24 AAEPSYTISATDG
+24 ADQSDGTNTGNTTNDTYTITAGTVENGTLTIKYGSTQKPLTTGATTDAIAKDTDITVVAEPKAGYELD
-37 SLEHGSITL
+37 TL
-46 TYTYTVT
+46 TCTINGTPTDIKATQKFKLTGDATVT
-53 KDVTDDN
+53 PV
-60 NNTTSETK
+60 
-68 EVTETA
+68 
-74 FLKKG
+74 
-79 SLSADIPK
+79 
-87 DAKVVISFNANTG
+87 
-100 YEFIGAKDDANNPI
+100 
-114 EDGAEITL
+114 
-122 TKSLIITP
+122 
-130 EFRLKDTLGGEAKI
+130 FREKQSLGGEKTVD
-144 SSFKIDAICPSAY
+144 SFRLDAICSGSY
-157 YWQQCHKKDSNSNSV
+157 YWQMYHKDMA
-172 LDNNLLKYTRYPG
+172 NNKKYTKYPG
-185 KLNGTQSPST
+185 SPADKVNPSS
-195 EIAKGYY
+195 EIVKGNY

-208 VNDADYAAFIS
+208 VTDNDFLSLYGS
-219 TNGNSSDKFSV
+219 TGYSKNNFSV

-237 FLAGSTNPSAS
+237 FLAGSGAGAEIEKWTVGSTDKGM
-248 AVINATTD
+248 VIQ
-256 GKGYSITLT
+256 LT

-280 VTQGNYNAILSCKID
+280 ITQGNYNAIVTCKID

-302 TPDDDKPSEETTAAQ
+302 KPDDEKPDTETTAAQ

-332 VAGETRNV
+332 VAGETRNI

-395 PTAAAQSHSMTV
+395 SNAAAQSHSMTV
-407 DFTYDYLDNGTRRNA
+407 DFTYDYLDNGIRRNA
-422 KTTETIS
+422 KTTESIS

-444 LPTQIFVGEENNL
+444 LPQEIFMGEESNL

-463 KSRTD
+463 KSRTE
-468 IYNLSAKLSCEA
+468 IYNLSAKLNCEGI
-480 LSNNGEEQYLGNLAS
+480 SNNGEEQYLGNLAS

-504 ITANEK
+504 ITGNEK

-532 VPFTTQAASYED
+532 VPFTTKVVSHED
-544 IYGPTDPVDPGL
+544 VWGPQG
-556 DPVGPVEPETTGFPW
+556 PVGPQNPDDPGMDPGMEQPAGFPW
-571 FWVIAGVVVVAAG
+571 FWVIGGVVVVAAG
-584 VFVALKLRKNKK
+584 VFVYLKLRKNKK
-596 ESVDEDEDI
+596 ESVEEDEDI

>member
-1 MKKMSKILTFI
+1 MKKISKILTFI

-24 AAEPSYTISATDG
+24 AEVPTPAANTPATQEETVTYTITAGTFTNGQMTIKYGTTQSPLASGASLTVEKDTEITVEFSAT
-37 SLEHGSITL
+37 
-46 TYTYTVT
+46 
-53 KDVTDDN
+53 
-60 NNTTSETK
+60 
-68 EVTETA
+68 A
-74 FLKKG
+74 
-79 SLSADIPK
+79 
-87 DAKVVISFNANTG
+87 G
-100 YEFIGAKDDANNPI
+100 YEFVKATYKIGEK
-114 EDGAEITL
+114 ETSLSDGGKFTL
-122 TKSLIITP
+122 TGDATITP
-130 EFRLKDTLGGEAKI
+130 VFQAKSTLGGEKTAD
-144 SSFKIDAICPSAY
+144 SFRLDAICSGSY
-157 YWQQCHKKDSNSNSV
+157 YWQMYHKDMA
-172 LDNNLLKYTRYPG
+172 NNKKYTKYPG
-185 KLNGTQSPST
+185 SPADKVNPSS
-195 EIAKGYY
+195 EIVKGNY

-208 VNDADYAAFIS
+208 VNDTDYVTFI
-219 TNGNSSDKFSV
+219 NGDTKKNELFSV

-237 FLAGSTNPSAS
+237 FLAGNTTPSA
-248 AVINATTD
+248 NAEIAAWE
-256 GKGYSITLT
+256 GKGYTVKLT
-265 GVYYVGGSDNTLKLI
+265 GVYYVGGNDNTLKLI
-280 VTQGNYNAILSCKID
+280 ITQGNYNAIVTCKID
-295 NATIIPT
+295 NATIVPEKENDKK
-302 TPDDDKPSEETTAAQ
+302 PDEETTAAQ

-332 VAGETRNV
+332 VAGETRNI

-395 PTAAAQSHSMTV
+395 PTAAAQSHSMAV
-407 DFTYDYLDNGTRRNA
+407 DFTYDYLDNGVRRNA

-444 LPTQIFVGEENNL
+444 LPQQIFIGEENNL

-468 IYNLSAKLSCEA
+468 IYNLSAKLNCEG

-504 ITANEK
+504 ITGNEK
-510 GELVGEVII
+510 CELVGEVII

-532 VPFTTQAASYED
+532 VPFTTQVTSYED
-544 IYGPTDPVDPGL
+544 VWGPSNPSVDPGM
-556 DPVGPVEPETTGFPW
+556 DPGTDPGMEEPAGFPW
-571 FWVIAGVVVVAAG
+571 FWVIGGVVVVAAG
-584 VFVALKLRKNKK
+584 VFVYLKLRKNKK

>member
-1 MKKMSKILTFI
+1 MTVKKMSKILTFI

-24 AAEPSYTISATDG
+24 AAEPPYTVSAPADSLTHGKITITYDTADTEKSGTKTVNGFLNSTTTSIKLPNDVKKIKVSFTANPGYEFVSATYKVGDTDAKSVVDFG
-37 SLEHGSITL
+37 EIEIT
-46 TYTYTVT
+46 
-53 KDVTDDN
+53 
-60 NNTTSETK
+60 NNTT
-68 EVTETA
+68 
-74 FLKKG
+74 
-79 SLSADIPK
+79 
-87 DAKVVISFNANTG
+87 
-100 YEFIGAKDDANNPI
+100 
-114 EDGAEITL
+114 
-122 TKSLIITP
+122 ITP
-130 EFRLKDTLGGEAKI
+130 VFQAKSTLGGEKTAD
-144 SSFKIDAICPSAY
+144 SFRLDAICSGSY
-157 YWQQCHKKDSNSNSV
+157 YWQMYHKDMA
-172 LDNNLLKYTRYPG
+172 NNKKYTKYPG
-185 KLNGTQSPST
+185 SPADKVNPSS
-195 EIAKGYY
+195 EIVKGNY

-208 VNDADYAAFIS
+208 VNDTDYVTFI
-219 TNGNSSDKFSV
+219 NGDTKKNELFSV

-237 FLAGSTNPSAS
+237 FLAGNTTPSA
-248 AVINATTD
+248 NAEIAAWE
-256 GKGYSITLT
+256 GKGYTVKLT
-265 GVYYVGGSDNTLKLI
+265 GVYYVGGNDNTLKLI
-280 VTQGNYNAILSCKID
+280 ITQGNYNAIVTCKID
-295 NATIIPT
+295 NATIVPEKENDKK
-302 TPDDDKPSEETTAAQ
+302 PDEETTAAQ

-332 VAGETRNV
+332 VAGETRNI

-355 MMVTMTLPDAMMLT
+355 MMVTMSLPDAMMLT

-395 PTAAAQSHSMTV
+395 SNAAAQSHSMTV
-407 DFTYDYLDNGTRRNA
+407 DFTYDYLDNGVRRNA

-444 LPTQIFVGEENNL
+444 LPQQIFIGEENNL

-468 IYNLSAKLSCEA
+468 IYNLSAKLNCEG

-504 ITANEK
+504 ITGNEK
-510 GELVGEVII
+510 CELVGEVII

-532 VPFTTQAASYED
+532 VPFTTQVTSYED
-544 IYGPTDPVDPGL
+544 VWGPSNPSVDPGM
-556 DPVGPVEPETTGFPW
+556 DPGTDPGMEEPAGFPW
-571 FWVIAGVVVVAAG
+571 FWVIGGVAVVAAG
-584 VFVALKLRKNKK
+584 VFVYLKLRKNKK

>member
-1 MKKMSKILTFI
+1 MTVKKMSKILTFI

-24 AAEPSYTISATDG
+24 ADQSDGTNTGNTTNDTYTITAGSFENGTLTIKYDSTQSPLTAGATSNAIAKGTEVTILAEPKAGYELVALNYTIGKTTTDIKTDG
-37 SLEHGSITL
+37 KFTL
-46 TYTYTVT
+46 T
-53 KDVTDDN
+53 
-60 NNTTSETK
+60 
-68 EVTETA
+68 
-74 FLKKG
+74 G
-79 SLSADIPK
+79 
-87 DAKVVISFNANTG
+87 NAT
-100 YEFIGAKDDANNPI
+100 
-114 EDGAEITL
+114 
-122 TKSLIITP
+122 ITP
-130 EFRLKDTLGGEAKI
+130 VFQAKSTLGGEKTAD
-144 SSFKIDAICPSAY
+144 SFRLDAICSGSY
-157 YWQQCHKKDSNSNSV
+157 YWQMYHKDMA
-172 LDNNLLKYTRYPG
+172 NNKKYTKYPG
-185 KLNGTQSPST
+185 SPADKVNPSS
-195 EIAKGYY
+195 EIVKGNY

-208 VNDADYAAFIS
+208 VTDNDFLKLCSS
-219 TNGNSSDKFSV
+219 TGYSKDNFSV

-237 FLAGSTNPSAS
+237 FLAGSGAGAEIEKWTVGSTDKGM
-248 AVINATTD
+248 VIQ
-256 GKGYSITLT
+256 LT

-280 VTQGNYNAILSCKID
+280 ITQGNYNAIVTCKID

-302 TPDDDKPSEETTAAQ
+302 KPDDEKPDTETTAAQ

-332 VAGETRNV
+332 VAGETRNI

-407 DFTYDYLDNGTRRNA
+407 DFTYDYLDNGVRRNA

-444 LPTQIFVGEENNL
+444 LPQQIFIGEENNL

-468 IYNLSAKLSCEA
+468 IYNLSAKLNCEG

-504 ITANEK
+504 ITGNEK

-532 VPFTTQAASYED
+532 VPFTTQVTSYED
-544 IYGPTDPVDPGL
+544 VWGPSNPSVDPGM
-556 DPVGPVEPETTGFPW
+556 DPGTDPGMEEPAGFPW
-571 FWVIAGVVVVAAG
+571 FWVIGGVVVVAAG
-584 VFVALKLRKNKK
+584 VFVYLKLRKNKK
-596 ESVDEDEDI
+596 ESVEEDEDI

>member
-1 MKKMSKILTFI
+1 MTVKKMSKILTFI
-12 LVLAMVLGTVAM
+12 LVLAMVLSTVAM
-24 AAEPSYTISATDG
+24 AEVPTPAAKTPATQEETVTYTITAGIFTNGQMTIKYGTTQSPLASGASLTVEKDTEITVEFSAT
-37 SLEHGSITL
+37 
-46 TYTYTVT
+46 
-53 KDVTDDN
+53 
-60 NNTTSETK
+60 
-68 EVTETA
+68 A
-74 FLKKG
+74 
-79 SLSADIPK
+79 
-87 DAKVVISFNANTG
+87 G
-100 YEFIGAKDDANNPI
+100 YEFVKATYKIGEK
-114 EDGAEITL
+114 ETSLSDGGKFTL
-122 TKSLIITP
+122 TGDATITP
-130 EFRLKDTLGGEAKI
+130 VFQAKSTLGGEKTAD
-144 SSFKIDAICPSAY
+144 SFRLDAICSGSY
-157 YWQQCHKKDSNSNSV
+157 YWQMYHKDMA
-172 LDNNLLKYTRYPG
+172 NNKKYTKYPG
-185 KLNGTQSPST
+185 SPADKVNPSS
-195 EIAKGYY
+195 EIVKGNY

-208 VNDADYAAFIS
+208 VNDTDYVTFI
-219 TNGNSSDKFSV
+219 NGDTKKNELFSV

-237 FLAGSTNPSAS
+237 FLAGSGAGAEIEKWTVGSTDKGM
-248 AVINATTD
+248 VIQ
-256 GKGYSITLT
+256 LT

-295 NATIIPT
+295 NATIVPEKENDKK
-302 TPDDDKPSEETTAAQ
+302 PDEETTAAQ

-332 VAGETRNV
+332 VAGETRNI

-407 DFTYDYLDNGTRRNA
+407 DFTYDYLDNGVRRNA

-444 LPTQIFVGEENNL
+444 LSQEIFMGEENNL

-463 KSRTD
+463 KSRTE
-468 IYNLSAKLSCEA
+468 IYNLSAKLNCEG

-495 GTTSSADFY
+495 GTASSADFY
-504 ITANEK
+504 ITGNEK

-532 VPFTTQAASYED
+532 VPFTTKVVSYED
-544 IYGPTDPVDPGL
+544 VWGPQG
-556 DPVGPVEPETTGFPW
+556 PVGPQNPDDPGMDPGMEEPAGFPW
-571 FWVIAGVVVVAAG
+571 FWVIGGVVVVAAG
-584 VFVALKLRKNKK
+584 VFVYLKLRKNKK
-596 ESVDEDEDI
+596 ESVEEDEDI

>member
-1 MKKMSKILTFI
+1 MKKISKILTFI

-24 AAEPSYTISATDG
+24 ADGVEYTITAGPFTNG
-37 SLEHGSITL
+37 TL
-46 TYTYTVT
+46 TLKIGDKHNPLTSDSTVKAAENTKVIVETKPDSGYETVKIICKTGDKETELADGGTFTVT
-53 KDVTDDN
+53 G
-60 NNTTSETK
+60 NTT
-68 EVTETA
+68 VT
-74 FLKKG
+74 
-79 SLSADIPK
+79 P
-87 DAKVVISFNANTG
+87 V
-100 YEFIGAKDDANNPI
+100 
-114 EDGAEITL
+114 
-122 TKSLIITP
+122 
-130 EFRLKDTLGGEAKI
+130 FREKQSLGGEKTVD
-144 SSFKIDAICPSAY
+144 SFRLDAICNGSY
-157 YWQQCHKKDSNSNSV
+157 YWQMYHKDMSNNKKYTKYPGDPDKGVPSNS
-172 LDNNLLKYTRYPG
+172 
-185 KLNGTQSPST
+185 
-195 EIAKGYY
+195 EIVKGNF

-208 VNDADYAAFIS
+208 VKDPDFVKLTTMTGY
-219 TNGNSSDKFSV
+219 DPEKFSV
-230 TTPGDSS
+230 STPSDSS
-237 FLAGSTNPSAS
+237 FLAGNTTPSA
-248 AVINATTD
+248 NAKIAPWE
-256 GKGYSITLT
+256 GKGYTVELT
-265 GVYYVGGSDNTLKLI
+265 GVYYVGGNDNTLKLI

-295 NATIIPT
+295 NATIVPEKENDKK
-302 TPDDDKPSEETTAAQ
+302 PDEETTAAQ

-332 VAGETRNV
+332 VAGETRNI

-395 PTAAAQSHSMTV
+395 SNAAAQSHSMTV
-407 DFTYDYLDNGTRRNA
+407 DFTYDYLDNGIRRNA
-422 KTTETIS
+422 KTTESIS

-444 LPTQIFVGEENNL
+444 LPQEIFMGEENNL

-463 KSRTD
+463 KSRTE
-468 IYNLSAKLSCEA
+468 IYNLSAKLNCEG

-504 ITANEK
+504 ITGNEK

-532 VPFTTQAASYED
+532 VPFTTKVVSYED
-544 IYGPTDPVDPGL
+544 AWGPQG
-556 DPVGPVEPETTGFPW
+556 PVGPQNPDDPGMDPGMEEPAGFPW
-571 FWVIAGVVVVAAG
+571 FWVIGGVVVVAAG
-584 VFVALKLRKNKK
+584 VFVYLKLRKNKK
-596 ESVDEDEDI
+596 ESVEEDEDI

>member
-1 MKKMSKILTFI
+1 MTVKKMSKILTFI

-24 AAEPSYTISATDG
+24 AEVPTPAAKTPATQEETVTYTITAGIFTNGQMTIKYGTTQSPLASGASLTVEKDTEITVEFSAT
-37 SLEHGSITL
+37 
-46 TYTYTVT
+46 
-53 KDVTDDN
+53 
-60 NNTTSETK
+60 
-68 EVTETA
+68 A
-74 FLKKG
+74 
-79 SLSADIPK
+79 
-87 DAKVVISFNANTG
+87 G
-100 YEFIGAKDDANNPI
+100 YEFVKATYKIGEK
-114 EDGAEITL
+114 ETSLSDGGKFTL
-122 TKSLIITP
+122 TGDATITP
-130 EFRLKDTLGGEAKI
+130 VFQAKSTLGGEKTAD
-144 SSFKIDAICPSAY
+144 SFRLDAICSGSY
-157 YWQQCHKKDSNSNSV
+157 YWQMYHKDMA
-172 LDNNLLKYTRYPG
+172 NNKKYTKYPG
-185 KLNGTQSPST
+185 SPADKVNPSS
-195 EIAKGYY
+195 EIVKGNY

-208 VNDADYAAFIS
+208 VNDTDYVTFI
-219 TNGNSSDKFSV
+219 NGDTKKNELFSV

-237 FLAGSTNPSAS
+237 FLAGNTTPSA
-248 AVINATTD
+248 NAEIAAWE
-256 GKGYSITLT
+256 GKGYTVKLT
-265 GVYYVGGSDNTLKLI
+265 GVYYVGGNDNTLKLI
-280 VTQGNYNAILSCKID
+280 ITQGNYNAIVTCKID
-295 NATIIPT
+295 NATIVPEKENDKK
-302 TPDDDKPSEETTAAQ
+302 PDEETTAAQ

-332 VAGETRNV
+332 VAGETRNI

-407 DFTYDYLDNGTRRNA
+407 DFTYDYLDNGVRRNA

-444 LPTQIFVGEENNL
+444 LPQQIFIGEENNL

-468 IYNLSAKLSCEA
+468 IYNLSAKLNCEG

-504 ITANEK
+504 ITGNEK

-532 VPFTTQAASYED
+532 VPFTTQVTSYED
-544 IYGPTDPVDPGL
+544 VWGPSNPSVDPGM
-556 DPVGPVEPETTGFPW
+556 DPGTDPGMEEPAGFPW
-571 FWVIAGVVVVAAG
+571 FWVIGGVVVVAAG
-584 VFVALKLRKNKK
+584 VFVYLKLRKNKK

>member
-1 MKKMSKILTFI
+1 MTVKKMSKILIFI

-24 AAEPSYTISATDG
+24 AEVPTPAAKTPATQEETVTYTITAGIFTNGQMTIKYGTTQSPLASGASLTVEKDTEITVEFSAT
-37 SLEHGSITL
+37 
-46 TYTYTVT
+46 
-53 KDVTDDN
+53 
-60 NNTTSETK
+60 
-68 EVTETA
+68 A
-74 FLKKG
+74 
-79 SLSADIPK
+79 
-87 DAKVVISFNANTG
+87 G
-100 YEFIGAKDDANNPI
+100 YEFVKATYKIGEK
-114 EDGAEITL
+114 ETSLSDGGKFTL
-122 TKSLIITP
+122 TGDATITP
-130 EFRLKDTLGGEAKI
+130 VFQAKSTLGGEKTAD
-144 SSFKIDAICPSAY
+144 SFRLDAICSGSY
-157 YWQQCHKKDSNSNSV
+157 YWQMYHKDMA
-172 LDNNLLKYTRYPG
+172 NNKKYTKYPG
-185 KLNGTQSPST
+185 SPADKVNPSS
-195 EIAKGYY
+195 EIVKGNY

-208 VNDADYAAFIS
+208 VTDNDFLNLCSS
-219 TNGNSSDKFSV
+219 TGYSKDNFSV

-237 FLAGSTNPSAS
+237 FLAGSGAGAEIEKWTVGSTDKGM
-248 AVINATTD
+248 VIR
-256 GKGYSITLT
+256 LT

-280 VTQGNYNAILSCKID
+280 ITQGNYNAIVTCKID

-302 TPDDDKPSEETTAAQ
+302 KPDDEKPDTETTAAQ

-332 VAGETRNV
+332 VAGETRNI

-407 DFTYDYLDNGTRRNA
+407 DFTYDYLDNGVRRNA

-444 LPTQIFVGEENNL
+444 LPQQIFIGEENNL

-468 IYNLSAKLSCEA
+468 IYNLSAKLNCEG

-504 ITANEK
+504 ITGNEK
-510 GELVGEVII
+510 CELVGEVII

-532 VPFTTQAASYED
+532 VPFTTQVTSYED
-544 IYGPTDPVDPGL
+544 VWGPSNPSVDPGT
-556 DPVGPVEPETTGFPW
+556 DPGTDPGMEEPAGFPW
-571 FWVIAGVVVVAAG
+571 FWVIGGVVVVAAG
-584 VFVALKLRKNKK
+584 VFVYLKLRKNKK

>member
-24 AAEPSYTISATDG
+24 AAELPYTVSAPADSLTHGKITITYDTADTEKSGTKTVNGFLNSTTTSIKLPNDVKKIKVSFTANPGYEFVSATYKVGDTDAKSVVDFG
-37 SLEHGSITL
+37 EIEIT
-46 TYTYTVT
+46 
-53 KDVTDDN
+53 
-60 NNTTSETK
+60 NNTT
-68 EVTETA
+68 
-74 FLKKG
+74 
-79 SLSADIPK
+79 
-87 DAKVVISFNANTG
+87 
-100 YEFIGAKDDANNPI
+100 
-114 EDGAEITL
+114 
-122 TKSLIITP
+122 ITP
-130 EFRLKDTLGGEAKI
+130 VFQAKSTLGGEKTAD
-144 SSFKIDAICPSAY
+144 SFRLDAICSGSY
-157 YWQQCHKKDSNSNSV
+157 YWQMYHKDM
-172 LDNNLLKYTRYPG
+172 DNNKKYTKYPG
-185 KLNGTQSPST
+185 SPADKVNPSS
-195 EIAKGYY
+195 EIVKGNY

-208 VNDADYAAFIS
+208 VNDTDYVTFI
-219 TNGNSSDKFSV
+219 NGDTKKNELFSV

-237 FLAGSTNPSAS
+237 FLAGNTTPSA
-248 AVINATTD
+248 NAEIAAWE
-256 GKGYSITLT
+256 GKGYTVKLT
-265 GVYYVGGSDNTLKLI
+265 GVYYVGGNDNTLKLI
-280 VTQGNYNAILSCKID
+280 ITQGNYNAIVTCKID
-295 NATIIPT
+295 NATIVPEKENDKK
-302 TPDDDKPSEETTAAQ
+302 PDEETTAAQ

-332 VAGETRNV
+332 VAGETRNI

-395 PTAAAQSHSMTV
+395 PTAAAQSHSMAV
-407 DFTYDYLDNGTRRNA
+407 DFTYDYLDNGVRRNA

-444 LPTQIFVGEENNL
+444 LPQQIFIGEENNL

-468 IYNLSAKLSCEA
+468 IYNLSAKLNCEG

-504 ITANEK
+504 ITGNEK

-532 VPFTTQAASYED
+532 VPFTTQVTSYED
-544 IYGPTDPVDPGL
+544 VWGPSNPSVDPGT
-556 DPVGPVEPETTGFPW
+556 DPGTDPGMEEPAGFPW
-571 FWVIAGVVVVAAG
+571 FWVIGGVVVVAAG
-584 VFVALKLRKNKK
+584 VFVYLKLRKNKK

>member
-1 MKKMSKILTFI
+1 MTVKKMSKILIFI

-24 AAEPSYTISATDG
+24 AEVPTPAAKTPATQEETVTYTITAGIFTNGQMTIKYGTTPSPLASGASLTVEKDTEITVEFSAT
-37 SLEHGSITL
+37 
-46 TYTYTVT
+46 
-53 KDVTDDN
+53 
-60 NNTTSETK
+60 
-68 EVTETA
+68 A
-74 FLKKG
+74 
-79 SLSADIPK
+79 
-87 DAKVVISFNANTG
+87 G
-100 YEFIGAKDDANNPI
+100 YEFVKATYKIGEK
-114 EDGAEITL
+114 ETSLSDGGKFTL
-122 TKSLIITP
+122 TGDATITP
-130 EFRLKDTLGGEAKI
+130 VFQAKSTLGGEKTAD
-144 SSFKIDAICPSAY
+144 SFRLDAICSGSY
-157 YWQQCHKKDSNSNSV
+157 YWQMYHKDMA
-172 LDNNLLKYTRYPG
+172 NNKKYTKYPG
-185 KLNGTQSPST
+185 SPADKVNPSS
-195 EIAKGYY
+195 EIVKGNY

-208 VNDADYAAFIS
+208 VTDDDFLSLYGS
-219 TNGNSSDKFSV
+219 TGYSKNNFSV

-237 FLAGSTNPSAS
+237 FLAGSGAGAEIEKWTVGS
-248 AVINATTD
+248 TD
-256 GKGYSITLT
+256 KGMEIQLT

-280 VTQGNYNAILSCKID
+280 ITQGNYNAIVTCKID

-302 TPDDDKPSEETTAAQ
+302 KPDDEKPDTETTAAQ

-332 VAGETRNV
+332 VAGETRNI

-407 DFTYDYLDNGTRRNA
+407 DFTYDYLDNGVRRNA

-444 LPTQIFVGEENNL
+444 LPQQIFIGEENNL

-468 IYNLSAKLSCEA
+468 IYNLSAKLNCEG

-504 ITANEK
+504 ITGNEK

-532 VPFTTQAASYED
+532 VPFTTQVTSYED
-544 IYGPTDPVDPGL
+544 VWGPSNPSVDPGM
-556 DPVGPVEPETTGFPW
+556 DPGTDPGMEEPAGFPW
-571 FWVIAGVVVVAAG
+571 FWVIGGVVVVAAG
-584 VFVALKLRKNKK
+584 VFVYLKLRKNKK